1 MSRAWKVALLLALV
15 LLFGM
20 VVSLAWSASQK
31 ADEPKMAVFSVKDH
45 KLIEDYYNHL
55 AGTLAPG
62 SLDRSGF
69 LLGIEESL
77 VVASHVPM
85 QLEKDLKPLPAKL
98 ESQLSLITG
107 DYARYTLGRHVVL
120 VHKTDLRSQTS
131 SRMLRSNDEHIGS
144 STQYSGAGI
153 RPV

>member
-20 VVSLAWSASQK
+20 VVSLAWSAPQK

-55 AGTLAPG
+55 VGTLAPG

-69 LLGIEESL
+69 PLGIEESL
-77 VVASHVPM
+77 IVGSHVPM

-98 ESQLSLITG
+98 ESQLS
-107 DYARYTLGRHVVL
+107 
-120 VHKTDLRSQTS
+120 
-131 SRMLRSNDEHIGS
+131 
-144 STQYSGAGI
+144 
-153 RPV
+153 

>member
-20 VVSLAWSASQK
+20 VVSLAWSAPQK
-31 ADEPKMAVFSVKDH
+31 ADEPKMPVFSVKDH

-55 AGTLAPG
+55 VGTLAPG

-69 LLGIEESL
+69 GLGIEESL
-77 VVASHVPM
+77 VTGSSVPM

-98 ESQLSLITG
+98 ESQLSAVTG

-120 VHKTDLRSQTS
+120 VRKNDLKIADIIK
-131 SRMLRSNDEHIGS
+131 NV
-144 STQYSGAGI
+144 A
-153 RPV
+153 VK